1 LAVLVYGVEN
11 PSGKT
16 LKQEPDAKKPPVQA
30 VKGKFML
37 FFQRMRE
44 LSALTAG
51 Q

>member
-1 LAVLVYGVEN
+1 MGRKN

-16 LKQEPDAKKPPVQA
+16 LKQEPDAKKPPEQT
-30 VKGKFML
+30 VKGKFVL

-44 LSALTAG
+44 LSALPAG